1 MLLETSDKT
10 SNYSKKQHIKKGY
23 YPGKLLTVELF
34 TDKDGAAR
42 VGKYGQQLIFG
53 FEVWSKDENDSP
65 VAPMKDEEDKNVII
79 SKFVYHKYKNT
90 DKAGSWVDGEYRTAI
105 TPNSD
110 ITGTLEALGWKF
122 STDPVDPEQFVGNF
136 VELNIN
142 DYNQGVG
149 VDAYVASTINDVG
162 KMITT
167 ATEPADPKDITP
179 EVQTQI
185 DKLEES
191 RKNLSNLKDSGD
203 LTEQGYGDAIEQ
215 VNHDIKKLRG

>member
-10 SNYSKKQHIKKGY
+10 SNYAKKQHIKKGY

-122 STDPVDPEQFVGNF
+122 STDPVDPESFVGNF

-142 DYNQGVG
+142 DYTQGTG
-149 VDAYVASTINDVG
+149 DEAYTASTINAVG
-162 KMITT
+162 KLDIATT
-167 ATEPADPKDITP
+167 DKEPKVITP
-179 EVQTQI
+179 EVQENI
-185 DKLEES
+185 DTLEES
-191 RKNLSNLKDSGD
+191 RKKLDHLKVTGD
-203 LTEQGYGDAIEQ
+203 ITEQGYVDAIEQ
-215 VNHDIKKLRG
+215 IEHDIKKLKA